1 MKTAMALRIFGV
13 GRKLIGAYAT
23 HSVNCSKY
31 TLRNI
36 CLSSVLNGTFAFCV
50 FLNVSILRSFALYL
64 AIRLE
69 AVIQYDAFLV

>member
-1 MKTAMALRIFGV
+1 MKTAMSLRIFGV

-64 AIRLE
+64 ATRLE